1 MRSSAR
7 LQRPSGTP
15 RVAGSSQ
22 AIALHAVTTAAWKAR
37 GRPGRLR
44 SPRPSKP
51 SFQKRLRHLVTVLG
65 ASPSLRAIAR
75 LVHPA
80 AASST
85 ILALVTCHHPP
96 ATGRPRRV
104 GRGGRLP
111 GRGQARSAKMNR
123 CPRRSPSRPRPR
135 SASGCGPASGSAG
148 RRWPASRRASG
159 APSPMWTANSTPAS
173 CSRCA
178 GCAMPAR
185 PACGVRHSPGQHQRL
200 PGLVATKR
208 PPGRH
213 TRGSPGLRP
222 RALPR

>member
-1 MRSSAR
+1 VRSSAR

-85 ILALVTCHHPP
+85 ILALVTCHHP
-96 ATGRPRRV
+96 
-104 GRGGRLP
+104 
-111 GRGQARSAKMNR
+111 
-123 CPRRSPSRPRPR
+123 SRPQ
-135 SASGCGPASGSAG
+135 AGPGGSAG
-148 RRWPASRRASG
+148 AGGCQDAARRD
-159 APSPMWTANSTPAS
+159 
-173 CSRCA
+173 
-178 GCAMPAR
+178 
-185 PACGVRHSPGQHQRL
+185 Q
-200 PGLVATKR
+200 
-208 PPGRH
+208 
-213 TRGSPGLRP
+213 P
-222 RALPR
+222 R